1 MATGLPRVTIQ
12 PTRDLSFRVPPRG
25 GNGVAAILVNARKG
39 PIEEPVYVGSESE
52 YLRVF
57 CPDETIS
64 VSDDEAHHSAIA
76 FLSEGAGLYAV
87 RPLRTGAAHA
97 SIKVGSSGGNLGS
110 GIENSSATSGLQHIS
125 STVNPTEPSPGY
137 DIPDSKEGD
146 VMTVLAKTAG
156 EWGNNISVEFEDTD
170 DPNLDLP
177 TLTTAKE
184 IPTNLYR
191 FSLSITT
198 GSPAKT
204 IANRFPLGTAV
215 RVAQGELTNPLAEA
229 TSASNVTSNQYYYD
243 SNTGA
248 FTYYVSA
255 SGSIS
260 LDILATATISGTT
273 TTLQYN
279 TVGDTAQE
287 FNVPTGLTVSSV
299 AYTEDGSTT
308 SSELNPDTTPTAG
321 EYNQSGSVLTVHP
334 AASSANGTIA
344 VVTSGSATTEVT
356 SAVLNALDED
366 SSAGL
371 GLDLP
376 TGTVIEDIDR
386 IALSGIAVDL
396 TMKSINDITPGTNTI
411 NFPTGMGTL
420 DGTEGIIG
428 NVLTRNAEQIGP
440 TLRFNLETSRTLA
453 GATIYVKYR
462 ANADK
467 ARARTLVVRYEGP
480 DDGEPMEVERFIVS
494 PYQNLRDGY
503 GRSAFGEDSTAASRY
518 IIVHMKPSN
527 FTLPPITNTATRDVP
542 VLQRSLTQGT
552 DGTGTAPTGAGKMS
566 GEVEGALEDTNNI
579 QFSYLLDGGEEG
591 LHDKL
596 QSIAA
601 ARRDC
606 LAVLSATGGAGRDQ
620 GVPSTATT
628 ASDLKGGLN
637 QNSSFSAMYSP
648 YVEIHDKFNDRALFV
663 PPDGYAGAIMART
676 VRRYKPWTAPAG
688 QNYARLDNI
697 RGLAHRYSESQ
708 AGNLY
713 DRNINPIIFK
723 PGQGF
728 VIYGQKTTQ
737 TRASALD
744 RINVRFLLNEV
755 LTNVK
760 GFLDGYLFTEN
771 DIATRAS
778 ILTQVNGYMDR
789 VRAGR
794 GVTAYQ
800 TVCDETNNTPEDID
814 SNTLNV
820 AIVMQP
826 TRATEYINLLGVL
839 TRTGATFTETLAQ

>member
-1 MATGLPRVTIQ
+1 MAVGLPRVTIQ

-64 VSDDEAHHSAIA
+64 VSDDEAHHSAIS

-87 RPLRTGAAHA
+87 RPRPSGINAAHA
-97 SIKVGSSGGNLGS
+97 SIKVAATGGNLGS
-110 GIENSSATSGLQHIS
+110 GLKNNSNDSGIPHTDGFDPMAYTSAG
-125 STVNPTEPSPGY
+125 
-137 DIPDSKEGD
+137 DI
-146 VMTVLAKTAG
+146 MTIMAKTAG
-156 EWGNNISVEFEDTD
+156 EWGNNISVAFEDTE
-170 DPNLDLP
+170 DPTLDLP
-177 TLTTAKE
+177 TLTIAKE
-184 IPTNLYR
+184 VPTNLYR
-191 FSLSITT
+191 FSFDPPSTALQAPT
-198 GSPAKT
+198 P
-204 IANRFPLGTAV
+204 RFPLGTVV
-215 RVAQGELTNPLAEA
+215 RVAQGDTANLFEDTGQTNPT
-229 TSASNVTSNQYYYD
+229 TSGQYNYD
-243 SNTGA
+243 SNGA
-248 FTYYVSA
+248 VHYQVSDD
-255 SGSIS
+255 SINIDI
-260 LDILATATISGTT
+260 DILTTSTIMGTGDERT
-273 TTLQYN
+273 TTLLYNVKNATAQSFYVPLGLTIHSVTHTPMSGNAELFTSGTGNTAGQYELTSGTLTMTLTSPSHTG
-279 TVGDTAQE
+279 TVTIETRDTA
-287 FNVPTGLTVSSV
+287 
-299 AYTEDGSTT
+299 
-308 SSELNPDTTPTAG
+308 SEK
-321 EYNQSGSVLTVHP
+321 
-334 AASSANGTIA
+334 
-344 VVTSGSATTEVT
+344 VT
-356 SAVLNALDED
+356 SATLNATASDTT
-366 SSAGL
+366 AFGL
-371 GLDLP
+371 GLADTAP
-376 TGTVIEDIDR
+376 NAVIEDIDR
-386 IALSGIAVDL
+386 ISLLAENAADL
-396 TMKSINDITPGTNTI
+396 TIKSVGVHPVHDQRI
-411 NFPTGMGTL
+411 NFPANTGDLNNIKT
-420 DGTEGIIG
+420 IF
-428 NVLTRNAEQIGP
+428 TRNNIGP
-440 TLRFNLETSRTLA
+440 TLSFNLEQRDNLA

-462 ANADK
+462 INEDK
-467 ARARTLVVRYEGP
+467 SRARTLVVRYEGP
-480 DDGEPMEVERFIVS
+480 DDDAPMEVERFIVS

-503 GRSAFGEDSTAASRY
+503 GRSTFAEDSTAASRY
-518 IIVHMKPSN
+518 IILHMSAN
-527 FTLPPITNTATRDVP
+527 HNNNLPPITDSSLP
-542 VLQRSLTQGT
+542 VLQRSLTQGV
-552 DGTGTAPTGAGKMS
+552 DGMAPTGESKMDS
-566 GEVEGALEDTNNI
+566 DVEAALMDTNNL

-591 LHDKL
+591 LHDSL
-596 QSIAA
+596 QKIATE
-601 ARRDC
+601 RKDC
-606 LAVLSATGGAGRDQ
+606 IAVLSATGGAGRDQ
-620 GVPSTATT
+620 GIPSTSAATT
-628 ASDLKGGLN
+628 APDLKGGLGK
-637 QNSSFSAMYSP
+637 NSSFSAMYSP
-648 YVEIHDKFNDRALFV
+648 YIEIHDKFNDRALFV

-771 DIATRAS
+771 DIATRVS
-778 ILTQVNGYMDR
+778 ILTQINGYMDR

-794 GVTAYQ
+794 GVTTYQ

-814 SNTLNV
+814 ANTLNV